1 VNEQVLYRYSANA
14 FLPHSERQ
22 NQTPNALRSLPG
34 ATPAGSYDAVAR
46 TVGWTC
52 VMAMK
57 TFTEFW
63 KGMFFLVSTLTL
75 SVIFY
80 LVVVKWQP
88 LWTDGFRNFGDISR
102 AIMRL
107 DKTARPVAEMAP
119 LMLGEMDEMRK
130 SMRAM
135 QQSIESIEKINPN
148 VMEMTRTM
156 NRMTWVMDQRMGMMN
171 NGMDRVGDKLSPP
184 GMMLPFNW

>member
-1 VNEQVLYRYSANA
+1 
-14 FLPHSERQ
+14 
-22 NQTPNALRSLPG
+22 
-34 ATPAGSYDAVAR
+34 
-46 TVGWTC
+46 
-52 VMAMK
+52 
-57 TFTEFW
+57 
-63 KGMFFLVSTLTL
+63 MFFLVATLTL
-75 SVIFY
+75 SVVFY
-80 LVVVKWQP
+80 LLVVKWQP
-88 LWTDGFRNFGDISR
+88 LWTDGFRNFGDISG

-135 QQSIESIEKINPN
+135 QQSIESIENINPN

-184 GMMLPFNW
+184 GMLLPFNW

>member
-1 VNEQVLYRYSANA
+1 MNL
-14 FLPHSERQ
+14 
-22 NQTPNALRSLPG
+22 
-34 ATPAGSYDAVAR
+34 
-46 TVGWTC
+46 
-52 VMAMK
+52 K

-80 LVVVKWQP
+80 LLVVKWQP

-184 GMMLPFNW
+184 GMLLPFNW

>member
-1 VNEQVLYRYSANA
+1 
-14 FLPHSERQ
+14 
-22 NQTPNALRSLPG
+22 
-34 ATPAGSYDAVAR
+34 
-46 TVGWTC
+46 
-52 VMAMK
+52 MAMK

>member
-1 VNEQVLYRYSANA
+1 M
-14 FLPHSERQ
+14 
-22 NQTPNALRSLPG
+22 T
-34 ATPAGSYDAVAR
+34 
-46 TVGWTC
+46 
-52 VMAMK
+52 MK

-63 KGMFFLVSTLTL
+63 KGMFFLVATLTL
-75 SVIFY
+75 SVVFY
-80 LVVVKWQP
+80 LLVVKWQP

-135 QQSIESIEKINPN
+135 QQSIESIENINPN

-156 NRMTWVMDQRMGMMN
+156 NRMTWVMDQRMRMMN

-184 GMMLPFNW
+184 GMLLPFNW